1 MNERITENIVR
12 NFLQKQNYYDNP
24 DIIVDEQKSSIPQI
38 DKLLQNASKK
48 GSGKGYPEFIIKSK
62 SINNF
67 VIVIECKYDITMTRK
82 TVLTRLEL
90 IRMATFMQLN
100 DNYDA
105 VMIVQNTNNGVG
117 PTTWA
122 RFFKTAYPDRY
133 QEIEVTDLETW

>member
-1 MNERITENIVR
+1 
-12 NFLQKQNYYDNP
+12 
-24 DIIVDEQKSSIPQI
+24 
-38 DKLLQNASKK
+38 
-48 GSGKGYPEFIIKSK
+48 
-62 SINNF
+62 
-67 VIVIECKYDITMTRK
+67 MTRK

-105 VMIVQNTNNGVG
+105 VMIVQKNDNGIG

>member
-1 MNERITENIVR
+1 
-12 NFLQKQNYYDNP
+12 
-24 DIIVDEQKSSIPQI
+24 
-38 DKLLQNASKK
+38 
-48 GSGKGYPEFIIKSK
+48 
-62 SINNF
+62 
-67 VIVIECKYDITMTRK
+67 MTRK

>member
-1 MNERITENIVR
+1 
-12 NFLQKQNYYDNP
+12 
-24 DIIVDEQKSSIPQI
+24 
-38 DKLLQNASKK
+38 
-48 GSGKGYPEFIIKSK
+48 
-62 SINNF
+62 
-67 VIVIECKYDITMTRK
+67 MTRK

-105 VMIVQNTNNGVG
+105 VMIVQNVNTGVG

>member
-1 MNERITENIVR
+1 
-12 NFLQKQNYYDNP
+12 
-24 DIIVDEQKSSIPQI
+24 
-38 DKLLQNASKK
+38 
-48 GSGKGYPEFIIKSK
+48 
-62 SINNF
+62 
-67 VIVIECKYDITMTRK
+67 MTRK

-105 VMIVQNTNNGVG
+105 VMIVQNVNNGIG

>member
-1 MNERITENIVR
+1 
-12 NFLQKQNYYDNP
+12 
-24 DIIVDEQKSSIPQI
+24 
-38 DKLLQNASKK
+38 
-48 GSGKGYPEFIIKSK
+48 
-62 SINNF
+62 
-67 VIVIECKYDITMTRK
+67 MTRK

-122 RFFKTAYPDRY
+122 RFFKTEYPDRY